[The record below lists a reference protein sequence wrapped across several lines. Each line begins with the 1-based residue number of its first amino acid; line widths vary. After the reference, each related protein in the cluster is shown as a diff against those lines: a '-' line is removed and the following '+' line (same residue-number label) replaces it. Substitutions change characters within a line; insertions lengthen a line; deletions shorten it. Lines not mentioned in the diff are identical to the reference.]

1 MISFALERLA
11 AMIAANFP
19 QAPDGPVYG
28 FAPAEAGVYRLYWQS
43 GPASWWLDT
52 VIPAINWTSR
62 SDVVQEVYRRN
73 AARQPPAKSEVVARR
88 RRPVEDPV
96 DHEGINRQLEMIA
109 FFRRSMTRE
118 RQIQLPQG
126 EAKPP
131 GPVASPSA
139 PSRENQRRQE
149 RAAGW

>member
-19 QAPDGPVYG
+19 PSPGRPLYG
-28 FAPAEAGVYRLYWQS
+28 FAPAEPGIYRLYWKS

-52 VIPAINWTSR
+52 VVPAISWKSR
-62 SDVVQEVYRRN
+62 SEIAEEVRRRN

-109 FFRRSMTRE
+109 FFRRSAE
-118 RQIQLPQG
+118 
-126 EAKPP
+126 
-131 GPVASPSA
+131 S
-139 PSRENQRRQE
+139 
-149 RAAGW
+149 